1 MAWNA
6 KVEPTTAEKRAAIAQ
21 ILQNKDGVAVPW
33 DRTSLGTKEELAAA
47 ILRKNQPAPAAP
59 ERDPTWIQRG
69 FNAGNAALWDTAK
82 AAGSS
87 IADFA
92 QRPFSRTVEAAQ
104 AIGSLGQPMVDA
116 GKYVL
121 DSVGGSVEGAKRMS
135 GPGGYVSPDDA
146 MIGDVTD
153 AYMAVMA
160 GGSPGAAMRKGST
173 LGAGGG
179 RVGKSALPMDEAS
192 RMARAREM
200 GLTKN
205 VYHGTPRPIDKFEE
219 RGLGIHVGTKG
230 QADSIIKHGPT
241 AKIVSGQ
248 EYAPNSSVMPLVTK
262 NGKYLELEDP
272 GSHLWDANELL
283 SQLAWVKTKDFPDGI
298 TLNFKDKFNP
308 TLDEIRMGLM
318 EKGYDGI
325 SYKNI
330 IEGNGRDRSYIIF
343 NPKNI
348 RSKFAAFD
356 PAKSDSPNLLA
367 AGGNRKAG
375 AGYAAVRSDADEGI
389 RAYHGSPHDFPP
401 AGASAKK
408 AAMPKIGSFDAT
420 PKGKMIGYRVVN
432 LDDSGNIVSQADSRV
447 KLSPGGEHNVP
458 MFVSN
463 SPDYVL
469 DYYGHG
475 AWGEAGE
482 TRQALLAYEFDPSDI
497 LKGNLEDAQPE
508 LSIKRGKLLSMKEI
522 TDEAA
527 ANSLRTL
534 AK

>member
-1 MAWNA
+1 MGTTPDEKT
-6 KVEPTTAEKRAAIAQ
+6 KVLFK
-21 ILQNKDGVAVPW
+21 K
-33 DRTSLGTKEELAAA
+33 
-47 ILRKNQPAPAAP
+47 
-59 ERDPTWIQRG
+59 
-69 FNAGNAALWDTAK
+69 
-82 AAGSS
+82 
-87 IADFA
+87 
-92 QRPFSRTVEAAQ
+92 
-104 AIGSLGQPMVDA
+104 
-116 GKYVL
+116 
-121 DSVGGSVEGAKRMS
+121 
-135 GPGGYVSPDDA
+135 
-146 MIGDVTD
+146 
-153 AYMAVMA
+153 
-160 GGSPGAAMRKGST
+160 
-173 LGAGGG
+173 LGASSEDFSTNDLIDLYNKGV
-179 RVGKSALPMDEAS
+179 RWIDTEPLPGVEIVA
-192 RMARAREM
+192 
-200 GLTKN
+200 
-205 VYHGTPRPIDKFEE
+205 
-219 RGLGIHVGTKG
+219 KG
-230 QADSIIKHGPT
+230 D
-241 AKIVSGQ
+241 
-248 EYAPNSSVMPLVTK
+248 
-262 NGKYLELEDP
+262 D
-272 GSHLWDANELL
+272 
-283 SQLAWVKTKDFPDGI
+283 
-298 TLNFKDKFNP
+298 
-308 TLDEIRMGLM
+308 
-318 EKGYDGI
+318 
-325 SYKNI
+325 
-330 IEGNGRDRSYIIF
+330 
-343 NPKNI
+343 
-348 RSKFAAFD
+348 
-356 PAKSDSPNLLA
+356 LLA